1 MPLAIDK
8 ESIEK
13 IRTLQGSEAET
24 IVDMAREI
32 SADPS
37 KFFQFEDWSGLDLR
51 SCNLTGISFFGAIMD
66 NVLIYRDQFH
76 LIEETGPKSFKQ
88 PRVFERRTKRQ
99 AYQPHSL
106 SEGLTSL
113 FQQGKSDFG
122 TTVDLK
128 LVDEFEE
135 RFTGVYELYRFNTSV
150 VEAPDQTVNKTRQKE
165 LPQLSRAG
173 LQIFAGEKA
182 NNLPTFCLRTTL
194 RANANKTNESTV
206 RGAVFIAGKQVFL
219 SGKNAESE
227 SLFTLAF
234 EYDDGSTD
242 QRTAIMMR
250 PATDGQ
256 LFVTKVLLRRLRH
269 VEKMD
274 DIVGPIGLLEEADLP
289 KELASLQ
296 ELLSTDPIGPE
307 LRILSDATQKRS

>member
-8 ESIEK
+8 ESISK

-24 IVDMAREI
+24 IVEMAREI

-51 SCNLTGISFFGAIMD
+51 SCDLTGISFFGAIMD

-88 PRVFERRTKRQ
+88 PKIFERQTKRQ
-99 AYQPHSL
+99 ANQSHSL
-106 SEGLTSL
+106 SEGFNSL
-113 FQQGKSDFG
+113 FQQGKPDFG
-122 TTVDLK
+122 TAVDLK
-128 LVDEFEE
+128 LVNEFKE
-135 RFTGVYELYRFNTSV
+135 RFAGVYELYRFNTSTV
-150 VEAPDQTVNKTRQKE
+150 AAPDQTVNKTRQKE
-165 LPQLSRAG
+165 ILQLSRAG

-182 NNLPTFCLRTTL
+182 NILPTFCLRTML
-194 RANANKTNESTV
+194 RENASKTSESTV
-206 RGAVFIAGKQVFL
+206 RGAVFLAGKQVFL

-234 EYDDGSTD
+234 EYDDGSKD
-242 QRTAIMMR
+242 ERTAIMMK
-250 PATDGQ
+250 PATDGR
-256 LFVTKVLLRRLRH
+256 FFSTRVLLRRLRH
-269 VEKMD
+269 VEKID
-274 DIVGPIGLLEEADLP
+274 DIASPIGFLEEADLP

-296 ELLSTDPIGPE
+296 ELLSTDPIDPE
-307 LRILSDATQKRS
+307 LKILSDATQKRS